1 MFSSHDV
8 KHHLALYIFF
18 LVNIPMPMLVQHILH
33 VVSLSTL
40 HSNSLYSLFRI
51 QGHYVMV
58 VLDLT
63 FQISLN

>member
-8 KHHLALYIFF
+8 KHHLALYFF
-18 LVNIPMPMLVQHILH
+18 LVNIPMPMLVQCILH
-33 VVSLSTL
+33 VVSLSIL
-40 HSNSLYSLFRI
+40 HFNSLYSLFLI

-63 FQISLN
+63 FQNSLN

>member
-1 MFSSHDV
+1 MFSFHDV
-8 KHHLALYIFF
+8 KHHLALCFFF
-18 LVNIPMPMLVQHILH
+18 LVNIPMPMLVQRILH

-40 HSNSLYSLFRI
+40 YFNSLYSLFLI